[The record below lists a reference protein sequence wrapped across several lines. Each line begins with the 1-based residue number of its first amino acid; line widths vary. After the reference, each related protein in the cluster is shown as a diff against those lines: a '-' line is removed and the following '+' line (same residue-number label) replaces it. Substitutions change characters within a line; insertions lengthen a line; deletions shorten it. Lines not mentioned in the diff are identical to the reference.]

1 MGPCRLARAG
11 PATADKPL
19 LPGEPGVSA
28 LRSGSSSGKRRLH
41 TGLLWVWNSGHV
53 SPPPLQLTSKCELNT
68 FHTSSQI
75 YDLIYLEV
83 VQEHLRRGQR
93 RSPWGREHGCV
104 ALHGREVSGDQRDG
118 WPGCT
123 TLPGQAKALGG
134 MGWPGLHFR
143 MKTRRPFSKPGYLCH
158 QIRPALQLPGF
169 DLHPRL
175 QREEHSTIP
184 ASLLGFVFTLFFKK
198 KLH

>member
-1 MGPCRLARAG
+1 M
-11 PATADKPL
+11 
-19 LPGEPGVSA
+19 
-28 LRSGSSSGKRRLH
+28 
-41 TGLLWVWNSGHV
+41 
-53 SPPPLQLTSKCELNT
+53 
-68 FHTSSQI
+68 
-75 YDLIYLEV
+75 

-143 MKTRRPFSKPGYLCH
+143 MKTRRPFSKPGYLCR
-158 QIRPALQLPGF
+158 QIGPALQLPGF

-175 QREEHSTIP
+175 QREEHPTIP
-184 ASLLGFVFTLFFKK
+184 ASILGFVFALFFKK
-198 KLH
+198 NFIKFIHKIGRYIFLKNGFIMENLKHNQSS